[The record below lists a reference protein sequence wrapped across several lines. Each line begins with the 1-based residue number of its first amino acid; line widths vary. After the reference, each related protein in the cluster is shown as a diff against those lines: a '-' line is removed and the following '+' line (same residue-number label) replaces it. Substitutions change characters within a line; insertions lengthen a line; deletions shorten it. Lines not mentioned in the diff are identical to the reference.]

1 MNVVSRNL
9 SQHVWARKQRDEIL
23 RRADAWL
30 RYDAARLRSL
40 VPPPE
45 VPRAIVAHEKG
56 APVNGEALNR
66 IGRYSWILSFDRPWK
81 VTSPVDGRTYPSNN
95 FQAFLDSDCT
105 DRSLLT
111 GPYPDDG
118 WGCYVEGEE
127 KPFWFVGV
135 YAHWS
140 ARHLLLPAI
149 DDLSKAYLITADGRY
164 AHACVLLLWQLAEY
178 YPRYCYEKQSRYGKE
193 VTPDY
198 KGRLLYHTWESNN
211 TCRVVPPAY
220 GAVRPAIEGDQALF
234 GFTGQTAKQIRS
246 HIEDRMLRTM
256 ANDIMDGSD
265 RIQGNYGMHQHSLLR
280 IAEVLKYSRK
290 RPTSRQMREY
300 VIRNPEPKSYF
311 QMGMVD
317 ALNNLLHRD
326 GYPIESPGY
335 NVAWISALSG
345 MAETLGREGRRI
357 VSMAR
362 FRKLFTW
369 PIRMTCAGEFVP
381 SYGDSGDLFHPLL
394 GWTRDV
400 FEPAYGYGKDPIFA
414 RAMAHPKT
422 EHTRNLFGDPI
433 DEKELTEAARK
444 APSRLGETSEL
455 MPGVGF
461 ASLQT
466 GREANRTAL
475 AVFYGIYWGH
485 AHYDRLQLDLYAW
498 GHALTPDLGYPET
511 ADAYDPRRAGFISHT
526 VTHNTVMVNARRQA
540 LARGRLHLYDPG
552 DFAQLVEI
560 SAEACYPKTTKLY
573 RRTLMLVDVG
583 PDQAYVVDIFRVR
596 GGSQHDWIVHG
607 TQADFDSDLPMSA
620 PRENGT
626 VAGPDVPY
634 GHFYDDRRYDND
646 NEAHV
651 PYHLYEGSAFQW
663 LFNVQ
668 ETKLNGVGS
677 ARWRLNRPPDLYPQ
691 RPHAG
696 VVLRAH
702 LVGQN
707 ETVVACDG
715 IPQRRETWPDTL
727 KFLLRRRVGNDL
739 ESMYVT
745 VFEPYKDAP
754 FIESVRPI
762 PLAAGTD
769 LPVALEIACG
779 RSMHTIFNRL
789 EAPVGMTS
797 VLKLDG
803 GIILDARA
811 AVLERTEAGDYG
823 QTYLLDVG
831 KSDGRL
837 AGSVPAPAVRTRVE
851 HVDYEK
857 GVVTLARSVL
867 TDTLPAGGIAIIES
881 RRHADAISVA
891 EIIDGR
897 TFAVGDEDLCA
908 GTVSVTSARGD
919 RIHFTPKHVW
929 FIQPGMTVV
938 NEEEK
943 AVGRIKSIEQGTA
956 RLTGSSLTLRDFPDG
971 NRDGQRTIRAMTV
984 GPGDSVAL
992 HRSVRITAN
1001 NRASE

>member
-1 MNVVSRNL
+1 MEAASRNL
-9 SQHVWARKQRDEIL
+9 SQYAWARKQRDEIIC
-23 RRADAWL
+23 RAAAWL
-30 RYDAARLRSL
+30 RYDDARLRSL

-45 VPRAIVAHEKG
+45 VPRAVVAHEKG

-81 VTSPVDGRTYPSNN
+81 VTSPVDGRTYPSND
-95 FQAFLDSDCT
+95 FQAFLDSGCK
-105 DRSLLT
+105 DRSLLN

-140 ARHLLLPAI
+140 ARNLLLPAI
-149 DDLSKAYLITADGRY
+149 DDLSRAYLITADGRY
-164 AHACVLLLWQLAEY
+164 AHACALLLWQLAEY

-220 GAVRPAIEGDQALF
+220 GAVRPAIEGDRVLF
-234 GFTGQTAKQIRS
+234 GLTGQTAKQIRT

-326 GYPIESPGY
+326 GYPLESPGY
-335 NVAWISALSG
+335 NVAWIRALSG
-345 MAETLGREGRRI
+345 MAEALGREGRSI

-362 FRKLFTW
+362 FRKLFAW

-381 SYGDSGDLFHPLL
+381 SYGDSGDLFHRLL
-394 GWTRDV
+394 GWTSDV
-400 FEPAYGYGKDPIFA
+400 FEPAYRHGKDPLFA
-414 RAMAHPKT
+414 RALAHPKT
-422 EHTRNLFGDPI
+422 EHIRDLFGDPI
-433 DEKELTEAARK
+433 DAKELAEAARK
-444 APSRLGETSEL
+444 APRRLGETSEL

-466 GREANRTAL
+466 GSEANRTAL

-498 GHALTPDLGYPET
+498 RHALTPDLGYPET

-540 LARGRLHLYDPG
+540 LARGRLHIYDPG
-552 DFAQLVEI
+552 GFAQLVEI
-560 SAEACYPKTTKLY
+560 SAEACYPKTARLY

-583 PDQAYVVDIFRVR
+583 PDKAYVVDIFRVR
-596 GGSQHDWIVHG
+596 GGRQHDWIVHG

-626 VAGPDVPY
+626 VAGPAVPY

-668 ETKLNGVGS
+668 EAKLNGVGT

-691 RPHAG
+691 RPPAG

-702 LVGQN
+702 LVGQD

-727 KFLLRRRVGNDL
+727 KFLLRRRVGDDL
-739 ESMYVT
+739 ESVYVT

-779 RSMHTIFNRL
+779 RSMHILFSRL
-789 EAPVGMTS
+789 EAPAGMAS
-797 VLKLDG
+797 VLELDG
-803 GIILDARA
+803 GITLDARA

-823 QTYLLDVG
+823 QTYLLDGG

-837 AGSVPAPAVRTRVE
+837 AGSAPAPAVRTRVE
-851 HVDYEK
+851 HVDYER
-857 GVVTLARSVL
+857 GVVTLARPVL
-867 TDTLPAGGIAIIES
+867 TDTPPAGGVAIVES
-881 RRHADAISVA
+881 RRHADVISVA
-891 EIIDGR
+891 EIIDRR
-897 TFAVGDEDLCA
+897 TFAVGDEDLSA
-908 GTVSVTSARGD
+908 GTLNVTSARGD
-919 RIHFTPKHVW
+919 RIHFAPKHVW

-938 NEEEK
+938 NEAEK
-943 AVGRIKSIEQGTA
+943 AVGRIKSVEQGAA
-956 RLTGSSLTLRDFPDG
+956 RLTGSSLTMRDFPDC
-971 NRDGQRTIRAMTV
+971 NRDGQRTCRVMVV
-984 GPGDSVAL
+984 GPGDSVVL
-992 HRSVRITAN
+992 HCSVRTTAK
-1001 NRASE
+1001 NRTCE